1 MPISPG
7 LKRGIFGAPQAMTQP
22 TMHEPQMQQ
31 NKPGFDWKKL
41 LGVVG
46 DSLSIA
52 GGGEPSY
59 VPNMVAQRQ
68 RQQAMDY
75 AARQQEQQRQ
85 QGLQDWVWKQQFEAQ
100 NRPPTYFDD
109 NAGNRWSIGGDGKPA
124 LVFRDPTQKYT
135 QQVVTDPD
143 GSQRLVS
150 IPIPNNVN
158 PDGTFG
164 SATAGGFTP
173 PQAPVGKL
181 KPYGGQSATPTGNF
195 PR

>member
-1 MPISPG
+1 MPMSPA
-7 LKRGIFGAPQAMTQP
+7 LNRRRGIFGAAQP
-22 TMHEPQMQQ
+22 TPQMAEEPQ
-31 NKPGFDWKKL
+31 KPKFFGEGGAGRTIAGVLGDALAQLGGFDP
-41 LGVVG
+41 VF
-46 DSLSIA
+46 A
-52 GGGEPSY
+52 PE
-59 VPNMVAQRQ
+59 MQR
-68 RQQAMDY
+68 RREMAS
-75 AARQQEQQRQ
+75 ALRQQEQQRQ
-85 QGLQDWVWKQQFEAQ
+85 QGLQDWVWKQRFEAEH
-100 NRPPTYFDD
+100 RPPTYFGD
-109 NAGNRWSIGGDGKPA
+109 NAGNRWSIGPDGKPA

-164 SATAGGFTP
+164 NATAGGFTT